1 MIEHEAYQDE
11 QGNLVVGQKIRNRI
25 DNMLCTKV
33 AVLWVELGGDSLG
46 MELCWRDIVE
56 RIKELE

>member
-11 QGNLVVGQKIRNRI
+11 QGNLVVGQKMRNRI

-46 MELCWRDIVE
+46 MELCWHDIVE

>member
-1 MIEHEAYQDE
+1 MTEHEAYQDE

>member
-11 QGNLVVGQKIRNRI
+11 QGNLVVGQKMRNRI